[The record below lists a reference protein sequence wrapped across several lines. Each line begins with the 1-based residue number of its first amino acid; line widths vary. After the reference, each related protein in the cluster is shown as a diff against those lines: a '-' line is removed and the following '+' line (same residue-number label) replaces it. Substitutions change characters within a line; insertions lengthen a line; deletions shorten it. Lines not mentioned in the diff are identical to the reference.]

1 MRIRPPVVFEEI
13 SVVTRGS
20 DVCIGDPQRLLN
32 APTGPRLRSLYGD
45 PPRIS
50 ARALPANPHLTTDLQ
65 HKVRH
70 IEFINESQLWSLVGV
85 VILLST
91 ILHGFSAG
99 WAMDRLRGD

>member
-1 MRIRPPVVFEEI
+1 V
-13 SVVTRGS
+13 RG
-20 DVCIGDPQRLLN
+20 IGSIYYLCY
-32 APTGPRLRSLYGD
+32 AG
-45 PPRIS
+45 
-50 ARALPANPHLTTDLQ
+50 
-65 HKVRH
+65 RH